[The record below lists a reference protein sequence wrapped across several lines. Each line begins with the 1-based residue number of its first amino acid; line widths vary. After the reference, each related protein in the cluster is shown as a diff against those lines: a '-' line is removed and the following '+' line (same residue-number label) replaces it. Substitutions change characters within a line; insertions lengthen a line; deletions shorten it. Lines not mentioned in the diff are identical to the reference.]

1 MNLNNINVTENIC
14 ETLGEM
20 LRESTPELTPKQ
32 RKPKAEVDEQQY
44 HRFYLQSKEYRT
56 NKRRVKRDT
65 IKRMK
70 EYGGV
75 FD

>member
-1 MNLNNINVTENIC
+1 MNINNTNVTENIS
-14 ETLGEM
+14 EILGEM
-20 LRESTPELTPKQ
+20 LREDTPKK
-32 RKPKAEVDEQQY
+32 RNKGEEEQQY

-56 NKRRVKRDT
+56 NKRKVRRDT